1 MTLLNEIQS
10 VNWQLALTAPG
21 DVVEGL
27 ADIRQCIALI
37 IITSKGSDP
46 LRPEFGTNIYKL
58 VDRPVNVAAPQILA
72 EITQGIQL
80 WERRVR
86 IKRIVYQIVVERI
99 YIDLTLELIINGQSA
114 ELLFEID
121 RIRRFE
127 QQNTDNRAFGRGFSL
142 GFR

>member
-1 MTLLNEIQS
+1 MTLLTEIKS
-10 VNWQLALTAPG
+10 VNWQLGLNAVG
-21 DVVEGL
+21 DVVEGI

-58 VDRPVNVAAPQILA
+58 VDKPVNVAAPQILA

-80 WERRVR
+80 WEPRVR
-86 IKRIVYQIVVERI
+86 LKSILYEIEGEKLYFDMTIQ
-99 YIDLTLELIINGQSA
+99 LIINGQSA
-114 ELLFEID
+114 QLLFELD
-121 RIRRFE
+121 RQRRVQ
-127 QQNTDNRAFGRGFSL
+127 QQNTDDRAFGRGFSL